1 MVFSAIAKAIDEIWD
16 LSLEPFSYDLTAYSG
31 SVKRAVLS
39 AGVFV
44 GLVMINRLLD
54 TLLNRPLPNVPA
66 NRTPTVEGRNDRGV
80 ANGR

>member
-1 MVFSAIAKAIDEIWD
+1 MVFGAIAKAIDEIWD

-44 GLVMINRLLD
+44 CLVMINRLLD
-54 TLLNRPLPNVPA
+54 KLLPDGPA
-66 NRTPTVEGRNDRGV
+66 NRAPTAEDSNDRRV